1 MEVNFGTKDKPHW
14 RYVQHVM
21 KGCKLPTREASK
33 TK

>member
-14 RYVQHVM
+14 RYVHHVM
-21 KGCKLPTREASK
+21 KGCTLPVRK